1 MGECEKE
8 HEGRDEEP
16 IEMRMRIELGFIVKE
31 IREKV
36 SNQRVETSKLAFRKM
51 GPGGIENRG

>member
-31 IREKV
+31 IRRKFP
-36 SNQRVETSKLAFRKM
+36 TSEWKHQSWLLGRWAL
-51 GPGGIENRG
+51 GA